1 MLRVTRWE
9 ALGLRSATV
18 RFVYYFGD
26 RARRARNPR
35 VIAASRAGGASRY
48 GWYRNSE
55 YVLGLSS
62 SGGVYEERCSQQ
74 SLRSRR
80 VRSTDDAA
88 SRRLSA
94 GPGTRT
100 AGGVELPSYDVSR
113 WRLRFVSP
121 GERRWRTAVST
132 RNKNITYLGLTETV
146 SLASRRRVAR
156 TAQRAGP
163 RGRDRTAVI
172 TADKIKEIR
181 PLVPG
186 GAARCAADP
195 HPAPHGAGET
205 GRGSAPRGR
214 ERSREQPRAL
224 DEHLFSITHVA
235 GYSSLSL

>member
-1 MLRVTRWE
+1 MRRGTVGTGIANTSSVYRVPAEYTRN
-9 ALGLRSATV
+9 
-18 RFVYYFGD
+18 D
-26 RARRARNPR
+26 
-35 VIAASRAGGASRY
+35 AASRYDLDAFDRA
-48 GWYRNSE
+48 
-55 YVLGLSS
+55 
-62 SGGVYEERCSQQ
+62 
-74 SLRSRR
+74 
-80 VRSTDDAA
+80 DDR
-88 SRRLSA
+88 RRLSA
-94 GPGTRT
+94 GPG
-100 AGGVELPSYDVSR
+100 AGFSMPFSGSR
-113 WRLRFVSP
+113 PP
-121 GERRWRTAVST
+121 GERRWSARRGSST
-132 RNKNITYLGLTETV
+132 RNKNITYLGPTETV

-172 TADKIKEIR
+172 TADKLKEIR

-214 ERSREQPRAL
+214 KRSREQPRAL

>member
-1 MLRVTRWE
+1 MRRGTVGTATGIANTSSVYRVPAEYTR
-9 ALGLRSATV
+9 
-18 RFVYYFGD
+18 
-26 RARRARNPR
+26 N
-35 VIAASRAGGASRY
+35 
-48 GWYRNSE
+48 
-55 YVLGLSS
+55 
-62 SGGVYEERCSQQ
+62 
-74 SLRSRR
+74 
-80 VRSTDDAA
+80 DAA
-88 SRRLSA
+88 SRYDLDAFDRRTTAAPERGSRGRVLDDSQVRV
-94 GPGTRT
+94 PGSV
-100 AGGVELPSYDVSR
+100 G
-113 WRLRFVSP
+113 
-121 GERRWRTAVST
+121 RWRTAVST
-132 RNKNITYLGLTETV
+132 RNKNITYLGPTETV

-172 TADKIKEIR
+172 TADKLKEIR